1 MRSIVGLV
9 VVAVVAI
16 VACGPSLSE
25 LRMRRVSDARVAAQR
40 PGPRQAQ
47 DLADSIHDAY
57 IAGDYKKQPQMLQMD
72 TQLAIDTIDRAV
84 PNAGIDAPTLVGW
97 RALML
102 TDAGR
107 YEEGFADFQRS
118 FQMGPNK
125 MAGRN
130 LIVIYGAANKQQEV
144 GTTCQATF
152 QSLNN
157 DDDRLDLIRLCREN
171 MNALSDEAALSW
183 MSHEQISWYQNESAR
198 REQIR
203 IEQQQAAY
211 RQQQEENRVVRR
223 AEQCFA
229 GCKERGLR
237 CQNRCGGDAECDNRC
252 VEINH
257 ACVDRCEAAAK
268 EQLGE

>member
-1 MRSIVGLV
+1 MRNIVGLV
-9 VVAVVAI
+9 VVALLFS
-16 VACGPSLSE
+16 CMPSPSQ
-25 LRMRRVSDARVAAQR
+25 LRMKRVAEARTEAQR

-47 DLADSIHDAY
+47 ALAEAIHDAY
-57 IAGDYKKQPQMLQMD
+57 TEGDYKKQPQLLQSD
-72 TQLAIDTIDRAV
+72 VQLAIATIDRAI

-102 TDAGR
+102 TDIGQ
-107 YEEGFADFQRS
+107 YKESFAEFQRS
-118 FQMGPNK
+118 FQMAPNR

-130 LIVIYGAANKQQEV
+130 LIMIYGAGNMQREV
-144 GTTCQATF
+144 GETCQATF
-152 QSLNN
+152 QALRT
-157 DDDRLDLIRLCREN
+157 DDDRIELVGLCRKN
-171 MNALSDEAALSW
+171 MNALSTEAELSW
-183 MSHEQISWYQNESAR
+183 MTHEQIAWYQAETDR
-198 REQIR
+198 REQVWR
-203 IEQQQAAY
+203 ERQAAEY

-237 CQNRCGGDAECDNRC
+237 CQNRCGSDAECDNRC

-268 EQLGE
+268 EELGQ